1 MVVKHFPMAQARLA
15 AAPGS
20 FPRERA
26 RILPRRPSR
35 VHPRLFGRGPVRS
48 FTPVEPR
55 RSALLDDVK
64 LFATTFA
71 AGFLFVS
78 ILIA

>member
-1 MVVKHFPMAQARLA
+1 MAYARPAIA
-15 AAPGS
+15 A
-20 FPRERA
+20 
-26 RILPRRPSR
+26 
-35 VHPRLFGRGPVRS
+35 HPRLFGRGRMRDLSVPTASDWRL
-48 FTPVEPR
+48 P
-55 RSALLDDVK
+55 DDVK

>member
-1 MVVKHFPMAQARLA
+1 MAHARSAIALD
-15 AAPGS
+15 
-20 FPRERA
+20 
-26 RILPRRPSR
+26 
-35 VHPRLFGRGPVRS
+35 PRLFGRGQMRILDQREERS
-48 FTPVEPR
+48 WSIP
-55 RSALLDDVK
+55 DDVK

>member
-1 MVVKHFPMAQARLA
+1 MAVKIFPMV
-15 AAPGS
+15 
-20 FPRERA
+20 
-26 RILPRRPSR
+26 R
-35 VHPRLFGRGPVRS
+35 VRSAIALDPRLFGRGQPRILGALEERS
-48 FTPVEPR
+48 WAP
-55 RSALLDDVK
+55 SDDLK

>member
-1 MVVKHFPMAQARLA
+1 MAYARAAIATDPM
-15 AAPGS
+15 
-20 FPRERA
+20 
-26 RILPRRPSR
+26 
-35 VHPRLFGRGPVRS
+35 LFGRGQMRVVEVRE
-48 FTPVEPR
+48 TPSWR
-55 RSALLDDVK
+55 LSDDAK

>member
-1 MVVKHFPMAQARLA
+1 MAHARSAIALETF
-15 AAPGS
+15 GHLH
-20 FPRERA
+20 A
-26 RILPRRPSR
+26 RIPPGCAAR
-35 VHPRLFGRGPVRS
+35 VDPRLFGRGRMRIFDQREEKSWSIP
-48 FTPVEPR
+48 
-55 RSALLDDVK
+55 DDVK

>member
-1 MVVKHFPMAQARLA
+1 MAVKHFPMAHARASIALD
-15 AAPGS
+15 
-20 FPRERA
+20 PR
-26 RILPRRPSR
+26 
-35 VHPRLFGRGPVRS
+35 HFGRGPVRL
-48 FTPVEPR
+48 VEGCYER
-55 RSALLDDVK
+55 RWSISDDLK

>member
-1 MVVKHFPMAQARLA
+1 MAVKHIPMRT
-15 AAPGS
+15 
-20 FPRERA
+20 PRA
-26 RILPRRPSR
+26 LVATNPL
-35 VHPRLFGRGPVRS
+35 LFGRGPAWLSVAADARGWTVS
-48 FTPVEPR
+48 
-55 RSALLDDVK
+55 DDIR

>member
-1 MVVKHFPMAQARLA
+1 MAHARSAIALETFGHLHA
-15 AAPGS
+15 RTP
-20 FPRERA
+20 PRCVA
-26 RILPRRPSR
+26 R
-35 VHPRLFGRGPVRS
+35 VDPRLFGRGQMRILDQREERS
-48 FTPVEPR
+48 WSIP
-55 RSALLDDVK
+55 DDVK

>member
-1 MVVKHFPMAQARLA
+1 MAVKIFLMAQARSAIALD
-15 AAPGS
+15 
-20 FPRERA
+20 
-26 RILPRRPSR
+26 
-35 VHPRLFGRGPVRS
+35 PRLFGRGRMRTLDQIEERS
-48 FTPVEPR
+48 WSIP
-55 RSALLDDVK
+55 DDVK